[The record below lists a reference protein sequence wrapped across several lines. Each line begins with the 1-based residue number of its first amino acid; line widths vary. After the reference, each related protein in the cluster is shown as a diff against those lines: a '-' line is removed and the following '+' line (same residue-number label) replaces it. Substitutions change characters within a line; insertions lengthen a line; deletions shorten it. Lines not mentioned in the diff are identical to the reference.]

1 MSDFM
6 EEFNEAFPG
15 SQPEALSEALSALSN
30 SNTDMNTPTMQI
42 KAVIDNGYLDK
53 YKSLFGQKYLKTI
66 SDNVETANR
75 WLETLD

>member
-1 MSDFM
+1 
-6 EEFNEAFPG
+6 
-15 SQPEALSEALSALSN
+15 
-30 SNTDMNTPTMQI
+30 MNTPTMQI

>member
-6 EEFNEAFPG
+6 EEFNGAFTG
-15 SQPEALSEALSALSN
+15 SQPEALTEALAALAN

-42 KAVIDNGYLDK
+42 KAVVDNGYLDK
-53 YKSLFGQKYLKTI
+53 YTALFGQKYLKTI

-75 WLETLD
+75 WIETLS